1 MAFNV
6 QCADSDDRGEV
17 GPQLERAEEQAL
29 NNTSKTSEAP
39 QTGKNLSMDP
49 IEQGLTTVTE
59 ADVSNDGRRR
69 SSRLRGKVA
78 PKSTGLVGAGIPPV
92 VKAVQGTGRRGR
104 RKKGAV
110 VESGRSNGGELV
122 VVEPMNIIEANVV
135 RECELEATRQ
145 VGNDDGGARPADDD
159 VGAAPVG
166 CVSVGNIAQKGEV
179 SEEKAV
185 KVKRLEDLGVLD
197 DGNLCE
203 DDRDDDTGIAAFF
216 LDNNDNCDSNIYENL
231 PSIVNLNLKEDV
243 SQTEVLAAPGAG
255 RQVTLTPRVED
266 VPADVE
272 IVLRKKN
279 AEKVASVAVVGG
291 LDESAELKNTTPSN
305 AEPNCE
311 TTLHTA
317 VDVERN
323 DKEAVDV
330 KVTDEAGFGES
341 NDNVM
346 TAKECNEDGVK
357 SNADPG
363 EDSSSVTS
371 QDNVAH
377 RASGSKDRS
386 SIGISSDEATGWNV
400 LNQSDPTRS
409 SFWQHNAVNLSSLL
423 SLSDL

>member
-6 QCADSDDRGEV
+6 QCADFDDRGEL

-29 NNTSKTSEAP
+29 KNTSKTSEAP

-49 IEQGLTTVTE
+49 IEQGLASGTE

-78 PKSTGLVGAGIPPV
+78 PKSTGFVGVGIPPV
-92 VKAVQGTGRRGR
+92 LKPVQGTGRRGR
-104 RKKGAV
+104 RKKGTAM
-110 VESGRSNGGELV
+110 ESGRSNSGELV
-122 VVEPMNIIEANVV
+122 VVDPMNIIESNVA
-135 RECELEATRQ
+135 RECELVPTKQ
-145 VGNDDGGARPADDD
+145 VEIDDGGARPPDGD
-159 VGAAPVG
+159 VVAAPVG
-166 CVSVGNIAQKGEV
+166 CVPVGNIAQKEEA

-185 KVKRLEDLGVLD
+185 KVKRLDDLGVLD
-197 DGNLCE
+197 DGNLCV
-203 DDRDDDTGIAAFF
+203 DNRDDGTGVAAFF

-243 SQTEVLAAPGAG
+243 SQTEVLAVSGAG
-255 RQVTLTPRVED
+255 GQVILTPRVED
-266 VPADVE
+266 VPEDVNVE
-272 IVLRKKN
+272 IVLRKKKT
-279 AEKVASVAVVGG
+279 EKVTSVDVVGG
-291 LDESAELKNTTPSN
+291 VDESADLIKTTPSS

-317 VDVERN
+317 IYVERN
-323 DKEAVDV
+323 ENEAVDAKV
-330 KVTDEAGFGES
+330 KDEAGFGES

-346 TAKECNEDGVK
+346 TAKDCNEDGVK

-386 SIGISSDEATGWNV
+386 SVVISSDEATGWKF
-400 LNQSDPTRS
+400 LNHSAPC
-409 SFWQHNAVNLSSLL
+409 FFL
-423 SLSDL
+423 

>member
-39 QTGKNLSMDP
+39 QTGKTLTMDP

-145 VGNDDGGARPADDD
+145 VDNDEGGARPADDD

-166 CVSVGNIAQKGEV
+166 CVSVGDIAHKGEV
-179 SEEKAV
+179 NEEKAV

-203 DDRDDDTGIAAFF
+203 DNRDDDTEIAAFF

-243 SQTEVLAAPGAG
+243 SQTEVLAASGAG

-266 VPADVE
+266 VPEDVDVE
-272 IVLRKKN
+272 IVLRKKKT
-279 AEKVASVAVVGG
+279 EKDASVAVVGG
-291 LDESAELKNTTPSN
+291 LDESAELKKTTSSN

-323 DKEAVDV
+323 EKEAVDV
-330 KVTDEAGFGES
+330 KVTDEAGFGGS
-341 NDNVM
+341 NENVM

-377 RASGSKDRS
+377 RASGSKDRR
-386 SIGISSDEATGWNV
+386 SIGISSDEATGWNF
-400 LNQSDPTRS
+400 LNYSAPY
-409 SFWQHNAVNLSSLL
+409 FFL
-423 SLSDL
+423 

>member
-29 NNTSKTSEAP
+29 NNTSKASEAP
-39 QTGKNLSMDP
+39 QTGKNKSMDP

-122 VVEPMNIIEANVV
+122 VVEPMDIIEANVV

-145 VGNDDGGARPADDD
+145 VDNDDGGARPADDD

-243 SQTEVLAAPGAG
+243 SQTEVLAASGAG
-255 RQVTLTPRVED
+255 RQVTLTPRVDDVPED
-266 VPADVE
+266 VDVE
-272 IVLRKKN
+272 IVLRKKKT
-279 AEKVASVAVVGG
+279 EKVASEVAVVGG
-291 LDESAELKNTTPSN
+291 LDESAELKKTTPSN
-305 AEPNCE
+305 AEPNSE

-323 DKEAVDV
+323 EKEAVDA

-386 SIGISSDEATGWNV
+386 SIGINSDEATGWNFLTSFCSLFLPLIPLV
-400 LNQSDPTRS
+400 LAFGNTM
-409 SFWQHNAVNLSSLL
+409 L
-423 SLSDL
+423 